1 MAGADGH
8 DEKEEVTMI
17 DDDVMTGSMASV
29 ARDAAVVS
37 VPWELG
43 GLAGGIATAASPWV
57 DAFLRD
63 RDRRYVT
70 DEHAP
75 RAARLLILLADEATS
90 RGYTVLG
97 RDDENSRLIDR
108 DNWDWSHLVFRD
120 SAGRLC
126 YLQVS
131 EMHKP
136 FRKTEREA
144 GITMPTDDMPLWMR
158 VRKTP
163 FRSSGALKLTVKG
176 DADYGYMSA
185 MKDSVLVKLEER
197 VGEFFDTLAQHHDLA
212 IVRQRQ
218 QEELEQKRIRARKLY
233 RSKKMLEALD
243 AESRLQERRQRQLR
257 YLDDLLALLSEQ
269 GDAFE
274 DVEELRGIIEE
285 LRGML
290 DSRNSIERLRMRI
303 ARIADPTEAELSS
316 YDNEAYGTD
325 QFGKCVGYG
334 EGCTSSWERNQGREP
349 ESGRT
354 FSLYDDEACRVGK
367 VTLEGLHRDA
377 RTPGYRGW

>member
-1 MAGADGH
+1 MRNG
-8 DEKEEVTMI
+8 ESIMI
-17 DDDVMTGSMASV
+17 DNDVTTGSMASV
-29 ARDAAVVS
+29 ARAAAAALAPRES
-37 VPWELG
+37 GES
-43 GLAGGIATAASPWV
+43 AGGIATAASPWV

-158 VRKTP
+158 ARKTP
-163 FRSSGALKLTVKG
+163 FRSSGALKLTVRG
-176 DADYGYMSA
+176 DEDYGYMSA
-185 MKDSVLVKLEER
+185 MKDSVLVRLEER
-197 VGEFFDTLAQHHDLA
+197 VGEFFNTLVQHHDLA
-212 IVRQRQ
+212 IARQRQ
-218 QEELEQKRIRARKLY
+218 QEEREQKRLRARELY
-233 RSKKMLEALD
+233 RSKKILEALD
-243 AESRLQERRQRQLR
+243 AESRLQERQQRQLR
-257 YLDDLLALLSEQ
+257 YLDGLLALLSEQ

-274 DVEELRGIIEE
+274 NVGDMRGIIEE

-290 DSRNSIERLRMRI
+290 DSRNPIERLRMRI
-303 ARIADPTEAELSS
+303 ARIAEPTEAELSS
-316 YDNEAYGTD
+316 YDDEAYGTD
-325 QFGKCVGYG
+325 RFGKRVGYG
-334 EGCTSSWERNQGREP
+334 DDYTSSWERNQGCDSEA
-349 ESGRT
+349 ERT
-354 FSLYDDEACRVGK
+354 FTLYDDEACRVGE
-367 VTLEGLHRDA
+367 VTLEGLHRDV
-377 RTPGYRGW
+377 RIPEYRGWW